1 MCTRVPGWF
10 SPGWGVVF
18 AAMTRTL
25 PLLALLSCTGIIA
38 VPPDAIEQDPS
49 TVSPKVCAPKGKL
62 AATPMIR
69 ISRAQM
75 DNLTHDLLGAKFQ
88 PSSILASDEKEG
100 PFAVNAV
107 TPMSVGLA
115 SQYQFIAEA
124 IGDEVEARP
133 LAFAPCAVPTTQ
145 GRACAQ
151 TLVRDLGRRTYR
163 RPLTVD
169 ESQRWLALYEQEAMA
184 AGYAGGVRAVI
195 EGMLQSPNFLYRV
208 EPILTGAAPSTKEPW
223 PLDGYALATRLS
235 FLLWNSGPDDALLDT
250 AMGDGLTRETM
261 PGQVDR
267 MLDDPRALQSMEAFT
282 EGWAGIES
290 LPAAAA
296 SAGRLGGLDPKLVP
310 MMHDDT
316 VGFVDGVLR
325 KGDGRLA
332 TLFTSTRT
340 PASPELATEIYGVPT
355 AAGARG
361 DVQLPSNRSGI
372 LSNASVLFT
381 HAHSEQTSPVLR
393 GRWLRE
399 NILCQPIPDPP
410 PTVVAVPAPPVP
422 GQTTRQRNEA
432 HRADVTC
439 AACHRMLDDVGFG
452 FEAFDQYG
460 RHRTL
465 DQDQFVDDSGKLVAT
480 DIDGNFRGVTG
491 LGRKLSTSKLAATC
505 FARQWYRYG
514 LGHDTGTAD
523 VCTLEQMATAVTTG
537 EGFRE
542 ALHVLVRTDAF
553 LQRSSP

>member
-1 MCTRVPGWF
+1 
-10 SPGWGVVF
+10 
-18 AAMTRTL
+18 MTRAFLVL
-25 PLLALLSCTGIIA
+25 PSIALVACTATITEPPEVNAQNPIA
-38 VPPDAIEQDPS
+38 TE
-49 TVSPKVCAPKGKL
+49 PKVCAPKGKL

-69 ISRAQM
+69 VSRAQM
-75 DNLTHDLLGAKFQ
+75 DNLTHDLLGTAFQ
-88 PSSILASDEKEG
+88 PSSILAADEKEG

-107 TPMSVGLA
+107 APMSVGLA

-133 LAFAPCAVPTTQ
+133 LAFAPCAVPATQ
-145 GRACAQ
+145 GRACAEK
-151 TLVRDLGRRTYR
+151 LVRDFGRRTYR
-163 RPLTVD
+163 RPLTAD
-169 ESQRWLALYEQEAMA
+169 ESQRWLSLYEKEALA
-184 AGYAGGVRAVI
+184 AGYAGGVRAVV
-195 EGMLQSPNFLYRV
+195 EGMLQSPNFLYRI
-208 EPILTGAAPSTKEPW
+208 EPILTGADPSTKEPW
-223 PLDGYALATRLS
+223 PLDGYSLATRLA
-235 FLLWNSGPDDALLDT
+235 FLMWNSGPDDALLDS
-250 AMGDGLTRETM
+250 AGALTVESM
-261 PGQVDR
+261 PSQVDR
-267 MLDDPRALQSMEAFT
+267 MLEDPRALQSMKAFT

-290 LPAAAA
+290 LEQAAS

-332 TLFTSTRT
+332 TLFTSTTT
-340 PASPELATEIYGVPT
+340 PASPELATQIYGVPT
-355 AAGARG
+355 ADGSRG
-361 DVQLPSNRSGI
+361 VVQLPSTRSGI
-372 LSNASVLFT
+372 LSNASVLFA

-452 FEAFDQYG
+452 FESFDQFG

-465 DQDQFVDDSGKLVAT
+465 DQDQPIDDSGKLVAT
-480 DIDGNFRGVTG
+480 DIDGEFRGVTG
-491 LGRKLSTSKLAATC
+491 LGRKLARSNLAATC

-514 LGHDTGTAD
+514 LGHDTSPAD
-523 VCTLEQMATAVTTG
+523 VCTLEKMATAVTTG
-537 EGFRE
+537 DGFRE
-542 ALHVLVRTDAF
+542 ALHVLVQTDAF